1 VGCLFHGSI
10 WKEQVENFQKL
21 YETYSKAQHLVNFI
35 NFKICPQKVSK
46 SLKGPKNPWVLETH
60 NDTQQHGGRVFCK
73 NDTPDNA
80 PTHDIVHH
88 AITQANA

>member
-1 VGCLFHGSI
+1 MAKSVGCLFHGSI
-10 WKEQVENFQKL
+10 WKEQVENFQQL
-21 YETYSKAQHLVNFI
+21 YEMYTKPNSKAQNLVNFI

-46 SLKGPKNPWVLETH
+46 SLKGPKNPWVLQTH

-80 PTHDIVHH
+80 PTE
-88 AITQANA
+88 